1 MYGKDP
7 DIVNVCY
14 NEHILPVPWHFVVSV
29 FHIVDGTVQEDA
41 FSYWR
46 INVPYWLFWCE
57 VSPRIFM
64 SCAVFWQA
72 CMASQYKQQVEIH
85 GNTSHHNI
93 Y

>member
-41 FSYWR
+41 FSY
-46 INVPYWLFWCE
+46 
-57 VSPRIFM
+57 
-64 SCAVFWQA
+64 
-72 CMASQYKQQVEIH
+72 
-85 GNTSHHNI
+85 
-93 Y
+93 